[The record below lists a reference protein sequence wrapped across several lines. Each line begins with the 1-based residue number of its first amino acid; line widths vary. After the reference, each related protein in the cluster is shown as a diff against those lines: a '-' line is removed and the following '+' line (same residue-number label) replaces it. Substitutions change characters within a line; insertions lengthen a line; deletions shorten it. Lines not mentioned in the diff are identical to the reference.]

1 LQPEQTK
8 KIQEAVLF
16 TGAILV
22 ITVLGIYIPFLAF
35 FWPVPVAL
43 SVLRQGGRS
52 TIGGIVIA
60 ALAAGLLWDNQV
72 FLAVILVSGLV
83 GLIMGGSIA
92 EGFSGKRILYY
103 SVAAAVLSQA
113 IFLAVNQ
120 LVLDVNYW
128 ELIEQVMQE
137 AAAFYDDPTLQEAIP
152 SALQIFRAI
161 FPTLLF
167 ISGALTGV
175 FSLSALRFVASKWQ
189 MELPDILNFRSWRV
203 DPRLIVVL
211 LVTLGLSLLFP
222 GVILLNLFLGI
233 IVLFC
238 GGGLSV
244 IAYWIGKRVNQVSRR
259 VLLIAAVFLLI
270 FPVLGAIVV
279 GFIAMFILPL
289 ATVLGLLDSWRDL
302 RNLNRAG
309 GG

>member
-1 LQPEQTK
+1 MQPEQTK

-16 TGAILV
+16 TAAILV

-92 EGFSGKRILYY
+92 EGFSGKRIVYY

-120 LVLDVNYW
+120 LVLEINYW

-161 FPTLLF
+161 LPTLLF

-175 FSLSALRFVASKWQ
+175 LSLIALRFAAAKWK
-189 MELPDILNFRSWRV
+189 MEMAEIPNFRTWRV

-244 IAYWIGKRVNQVSRR
+244 IGYWIGERVNQVSRR
-259 VLLIAAVFLLI
+259 VLLIAVAFLLI

-279 GFIAMFILPL
+279 GFLVMFILPL
-289 ATVLGLLDSWRDL
+289 ATVLGILDSWRDL